1 MSSIIDRIK
10 NLFSSKDTSLSY
22 GQAKKLA
29 SDQNSDVRRELAER
43 QDAKPEILYFLA
55 EDPDP
60 VVRREIAKNGSTPRQ
75 ADAVLAS
82 DEDVEVRCCLAKKLR
97 SWPLSSIP

>member
-1 MSSIIDRIK
+1 MLRRNCLDKNNRFVSFIFSGKPRLRTHIAIGKKVHRLANKNMSSIIDRIK

-43 QDAKPEILYFLA
+43 QDAKPEILYF
-55 EDPDP
+55 
-60 VVRREIAKNGSTPRQ
+60 
-75 ADAVLAS
+75 
-82 DEDVEVRCCLAKKLR
+82 
-97 SWPLSSIP
+97 